1 MDRLANPHVCK
12 FIIGNKEDLSEKRA
26 VSAEEDQAFA
36 DKLGIPFLETS
47 AKTAFNVQEMFTQM
61 TEAIYSRQGNQAK
74 ASALDMNLNNFGRG
88 ETIGN
93 NCPC

>member
-1 MDRLANPHVCK
+1 MCK
-12 FIIGNKEDLSEKRA
+12 FIIGNKEDLNEKRA
-26 VSAEEDQAFA
+26 VSFEEGQSFA

-61 TEAIYSRQGNQAK
+61 TEAIYNRQSIQAK
-74 ASALDMNLNNFGRG
+74 DNSLKVNRSNFERG